1 MCFGIGGDPFNG
13 TDFIDCL
20 DVFLKD
26 PETRGIILIGEIGG
40 QAEEKASEFLLQNNT
55 VSESSLFW
63 VLNLKSIFLFHAM
76 TVNSRLVI
84 HMFQAF
90 SHAHFKLQLKYFMP
104 ANLFSHQNHS
114 NIYMLLLLLIP
125 GIWGWQSNLLYVE
138 LQIHRNTPKK
148 EQKCLFIF
156 IARMWHS

>member
-55 VSESSLFW
+55 VSESS
-63 VLNLKSIFLFHAM
+63 VLNSQSEISVPVPCHDSKFSACH
-76 TVNSRLVI
+76 
-84 HMFQAF
+84 
-90 SHAHFKLQLKYFMP
+90 SHA
-104 ANLFSHQNHS
+104 
-114 NIYMLLLLLIP
+114 
-125 GIWGWQSNLLYVE
+125 
-138 LQIHRNTPKK
+138 
-148 EQKCLFIF
+148 
-156 IARMWHS
+156 